1 MEFEE
6 RQKALDEYGKKFEN
20 FKPETRVMHEDGSFR
35 MVFVGELGT
44 SHRRFEMVELME
56 GQEFNEKGELKT
68 DIDLLSELLL
78 NIERYKSDP
87 KLKED
92 PVENFQEYPPQ
103 TRRAKITSLGKIELV
118 PMKAMLEYI
127 IFLSNSDNFF
137 RTQRK

>member
-6 RQKALDEYGKKFEN
+6 RQKALDEYEKKFEN

-103 TRRAKITSLGKIELV
+103 TRRAKISSLGKIELV

>member
-103 TRRAKITSLGKIELV
+103 TRRSKISSLGKIELV